1 MKKALIVDD
10 SLYNRTLLNA
20 ILKKKGLTTEL
31 AENGA
36 DGVEKFKVFQPDIVF
51 LDYIMPKKSGVEAL
65 AEMKK
70 LNPNF
75 IGVML
80 TSISATEDVQEA
92 KAAGANGYIL
102 KPYEAEKIY
111 EVLKNST
118 LLRNDSPQLRLS
130 HVQ

>member
-10 SLYNRTLLNA
+10 SAYNRTLLNA
-20 ILKKKGLTTEL
+20 ILRKKGLAVETSD
-31 AENGA
+31 NGEDA
-36 DGVEKFKVFQPDIVF
+36 VAKFQTGQPDIVF
-51 LDYIMPKKSGVEAL
+51 LDYIMPKKSGVQAL

-80 TSISATEDVQEA
+80 TSISSAEDVQAA
-92 KAAGANGYIL
+92 KTAGANAYIL

-111 EVLKNST
+111 DILNKYHLIEE
-118 LLRNDSPQLRLS
+118 
-130 HVQ
+130 